1 MRSSL
6 KSRDSSSTSTGVD
19 PRERIKDCC
28 RKLVAFMC
36 TQVGVGG
43 LVVGYAIVGA
53 FGFITI
59 ESQVDSTAPVCVRE
73 NIRQEYADE
82 LWFSTASNQ
91 SVNVFNQ
98 TAFYVV
104 SNSILLRFQENI
116 TSGKRHKI
124 NCNGQI
130 PTDNWSFP
138 AALMFCLSVFTMIGY
153 GSLVPKTQWGKGA
166 TVIYAV
172 LGIPLYVLYFLSMG
186 KVLAQTFKWL
196 YTRLHECT
204 GQRKPGQRIIVPSTA
219 CLWVIVGYVVAGS
232 IMFAEWE
239 GWDYLDSTYFCV
251 TSLCKIGMGDLVPG
265 WSRRD
270 STEDSQTKL
279 IINFVYLL
287 LGMGLIA
294 MCYNLMREDV
304 YVKARE
310 LKEQLNQAMD
320 AAHYK
325 LMTCCKSEPTDW
337 EVKKESNH
345 SIHYK
350 SYEECQNLSQS
361 NNKAITKNFWDL
373 IRKELFLYK
382 QRKVI

>member
-1 MRSSL
+1 MPRGIPMRSSL
-6 KSRDSSSTSTGVD
+6 RSRDSSSTSTGID

-28 RKLVAFMC
+28 RKLVEFMC

-53 FGFITI
+53 FGFISI
-59 ESQVDSTAPVCVRE
+59 EGQVDPTASVCVRE
-73 NIRQEYADE
+73 YIRQEYADE
-82 LWFSTASNQ
+82 LWFGTASNQ
-91 SVNVFNQ
+91 SVNIFNR
-98 TAFYVV
+98 TTFYMV
-104 SNSILLRFQENI
+104 SNSILKQYQENI
-116 TSGKRHKI
+116 TKRQKDK
-124 NCNGQI
+124 CNGLTPVDQ
-130 PTDNWSFP
+130 WSFP

-153 GSLVPKTQWGKGA
+153 GSLVPKTQVGKGA

-172 LGIPLYVLYFLSMG
+172 LGIPLYVLYFLNMG

-196 YTRLHECT
+196 YTRLYECT

-219 CLWVIVGYVVAGS
+219 CLWVIFGYILAGS

-239 GWDYLDSTYFCV
+239 QWDYLDSTYFCV

-265 WSRRD
+265 WSQ
-270 STEDSQTKL
+270 STQDSQTKL

-294 MCYNLMREDV
+294 MCYNLMREEV

-320 AAHYK
+320 AVNYK
-325 LMTCCKSEPTDW
+325 LMTCCKSEPTD
-337 EVKKESNH
+337 
-345 SIHYK
+345 
-350 SYEECQNLSQS
+350 
-361 NNKAITKNFWDL
+361 
-373 IRKELFLYK
+373 
-382 QRKVI
+382 

>member
-1 MRSSL
+1 MSRGAVPMRSSL
-6 KSRDSSSTSTGVD
+6 RSRDSSSTSTGID
-19 PRERIKDCC
+19 PRERVKDCC

-53 FGFITI
+53 FGFATI
-59 ESQVDSTAPVCVRE
+59 ETTLIEQPEKVCMRKF
-73 NIRQEYADE
+73 IRKEYADE

-91 SVNVFNQ
+91 SVNVFNR

-104 SNSILLRFQENI
+104 SNNILRRYQENI
-116 TSGKRHKI
+116 TNSVRQKEDCSDLNPI
-124 NCNGQI
+124 NI
-130 PTDNWSFP
+130 WSFP

-153 GSLVPKTQWGKGA
+153 GSLVPKTPWGKGA

-172 LGIPLYVLYFLSMG
+172 LGIPLYVLYFLNMG
-186 KVLAQTFKWL
+186 SVLAQTFKWL

-204 GQRKPGQRIIVPSTA
+204 GQRKPGQRITVPSTA
-219 CLWVIVGYVVAGS
+219 CLWVIFGYILAGS

-239 GWDYLDSTYFCV
+239 QWDYLDSAYFCV

-265 WSRRD
+265 WSQGNTTQD
-270 STEDSQTKL
+270 NQTKL

-294 MCYNLMREDV
+294 MCYNLMKEDV

-325 LMTCCKSEPTDW
+325 MVMCCKSEPM
-337 EVKKESNH
+337 N
-345 SIHYK
+345 
-350 SYEECQNLSQS
+350 
-361 NNKAITKNFWDL
+361 
-373 IRKELFLYK
+373 
-382 QRKVI
+382 

>member
-1 MRSSL
+1 MPRGVIPMRSSL
-6 KSRDSSSTSTGVD
+6 RSRDSSSTSTGVD
-19 PRERIKDCC
+19 PRERVKDCC
-28 RKLVAFMC
+28 RNLVAFMC

-53 FGFITI
+53 FGFMMI
-59 ESQVDSTAPVCVRE
+59 ETTQIDQPVTVCVRE
-73 NIRQEYADE
+73 FIRREYADE

-91 SVNVFNQ
+91 SVNVFNR

-104 SNSILLRFQENI
+104 SNNILRRYQENI
-116 TSGKRHKI
+116 TNGVRQKVNCSGLT
-124 NCNGQI
+124 
-130 PTDNWSFP
+130 PTDIWTFP

-166 TVIYAV
+166 TVVYAV
-172 LGIPLYVLYFLSMG
+172 LGIPLYVLYFLNMG
-186 KVLAQTFKWL
+186 SVLAQTFRWL

-204 GQRKPGQRIIVPSTA
+204 GQRKPGQRITVPSTA
-219 CLWVIVGYVVAGS
+219 CLWVIFGYILAGS

-239 GWDYLDSTYFCV
+239 GWDYLDSAYFCV

-265 WSRRD
+265 WSQGD
-270 STEDSQTKL
+270 SKQSSQTKL

-294 MCYNLMREDV
+294 MCYNLMKEDV

-310 LKEQLNQAMD
+310 LKAQLNQAMD

-325 LMTCCKSEPTDW
+325 MVTCCKSDPMD
-337 EVKKESNH
+337 
-345 SIHYK
+345 
-350 SYEECQNLSQS
+350 
-361 NNKAITKNFWDL
+361 
-373 IRKELFLYK
+373 
-382 QRKVI
+382 

>member
-6 KSRDSSSTSTGVD
+6 RSRDSSSTSTGVD

-28 RKLVAFMC
+28 RTLVAFMC

-53 FGFITI
+53 FGFIMI
-59 ESQVDSTAPVCVRE
+59 ESQIDSTATVCVRK
-73 NIRQEYADE
+73 NIRQEYANE

-98 TAFYVV
+98 TAFHVV
-104 SNSILLRFQENI
+104 SNSILKRYQENF
-116 TSGKRHKI
+116 TEDVKKKL
-124 NCNGQI
+124 NCNDK
-130 PTDNWSFP
+130 PDLWSFP

-172 LGIPLYVLYFLSMG
+172 LGIPLYVLYFLNMG
-186 KVLAQTFKWL
+186 KVLAQTFRWL
-196 YTRLHECT
+196 YTQLHECT
-204 GQRKPGQRIIVPSTA
+204 GQRKPGQRVIVPSTA
-219 CLWVIVGYVVAGS
+219 CLWVIFGYIIAGS

-239 GWDYLDSTYFCV
+239 KWDYLDSTYFCV

-265 WSRRD
+265 WNS
-270 STEDSQTKL
+270 SSEKDSQTKL

-294 MCYNLMREDV
+294 MCYNLMKEDV

-320 AAHYK
+320 AVHYK
-325 LMTCCKSEPTDW
+325 LMKCCKSEPM
-337 EVKKESNH
+337 V
-345 SIHYK
+345 
-350 SYEECQNLSQS
+350 
-361 NNKAITKNFWDL
+361 
-373 IRKELFLYK
+373 
-382 QRKVI
+382 

>member
-1 MRSSL
+1 MPRGISMRSSL
-6 KSRDSSSTSTGVD
+6 RSRDSSSTSTGVD
-19 PRERIKDCC
+19 PRERVKDCC

-53 FGFITI
+53 FGFRMI
-59 ESQVDSTAPVCVRE
+59 ETQIDPTAPVCKQD
-73 NIRQEYADE
+73 NIREEYANE
-82 LWFSTASNQ
+82 LWLSTASNQ
-91 SVNVFNQ
+91 SVNVFNE
-98 TAFYVV
+98 TAFHIV
-104 SNSILLRFQENI
+104 SNSILQRYQKNI
-116 TSGKRHKI
+116 TNGVRQKL
-124 NCNGQI
+124 NCNGLA
-130 PTDNWSFP
+130 PDDRWTFP

-172 LGIPLYVLYFLSMG
+172 LGIPLYVLYFLNMG

-219 CLWVIVGYVVAGS
+219 CLWVIFGYIIAGS

-239 GWDYLDSTYFCV
+239 NWDYLDSTYFCV
-251 TSLCKIGMGDLVPG
+251 TSLCKIGMGDLIPG
-265 WSRRD
+265 WGQGAE
-270 STEDSQTKL
+270 TESDQTKL

-294 MCYNLMREDV
+294 MCYNLMREEV

-325 LMTCCKSEPTDW
+325 IITCCKSEPTD
-337 EVKKESNH
+337 
-345 SIHYK
+345 
-350 SYEECQNLSQS
+350 
-361 NNKAITKNFWDL
+361 
-373 IRKELFLYK
+373 
-382 QRKVI
+382 

>member
-6 KSRDSSSTSTGVD
+6 RSRDSSSTSTGVD

-28 RKLVAFMC
+28 RKLVTFMC

-43 LVVGYAIVGA
+43 LVVGYAIMGA
-53 FGFITI
+53 LGFIMI
-59 ESQVDSTAPVCVRE
+59 ESKSDSTATACTRDS
-73 NIRQEYADE
+73 IQWEYANE

-91 SVNVFNQ
+91 SVNIFNQ

-104 SNSILLRFQENI
+104 SNSILKRFQENI
-116 TSGKRHKI
+116 TNSRRQKL
-124 NCNGQI
+124 NCQL
-130 PTDNWSFP
+130 DNTWSFP

-172 LGIPLYVLYFLSMG
+172 LGIPLYVLYFLNMG

-219 CLWVIVGYVVAGS
+219 CLWVIFGYVVVGS
-232 IMFAEWE
+232 IMFATWE
-239 GWDYLDSTYFCV
+239 NWDYLDSTYFCV

-265 WSRRD
+265 WSQND
-270 STEDSQTKL
+270 FKQDSQTKL

-294 MCYNLMREDV
+294 MCYNLMKEDV

-310 LKEQLNQAMD
+310 LKEQLNQVMD
-320 AAHYK
+320 AVHYK
-325 LMTCCKSEPTDW
+325 LMSCCKSQPTD
-337 EVKKESNH
+337 
-345 SIHYK
+345 
-350 SYEECQNLSQS
+350 
-361 NNKAITKNFWDL
+361 
-373 IRKELFLYK
+373 
-382 QRKVI
+382 

>member
-1 MRSSL
+1 MPRGIPMRSSL
-6 KSRDSSSTSTGVD
+6 RSRDSSSTSTGVD
-19 PRERIKDCC
+19 PRERVKDCC

-53 FGFITI
+53 FGFIMI
-59 ESQVDSTAPVCVRE
+59 ESQVDPTATVCVRE
-73 NIRQEYADE
+73 YIRREYADE

-104 SNSILLRFQENI
+104 SNSILQRYQENI
-116 TSGKRHKI
+116 TKGRQQKL
-124 NCNGQI
+124 NCNGLT
-130 PTDNWSFP
+130 PTDLWSFP
-138 AALMFCLSVFTMIGY
+138 SALMFCLSVFTMIGY

-172 LGIPLYVLYFLSMG
+172 LGIPLYVLYFLNMG

-219 CLWVIVGYVVAGS
+219 CLWVICGYIVVGS

-239 GWDYLDSTYFCV
+239 KWDYLDSTYFCV

-265 WSRRD
+265 WSQRD

-325 LMTCCKSEPTDW
+325 LMTCCNCKSEPAD
-337 EVKKESNH
+337 
-345 SIHYK
+345 
-350 SYEECQNLSQS
+350 
-361 NNKAITKNFWDL
+361 
-373 IRKELFLYK
+373 
-382 QRKVI
+382 

>member
-6 KSRDSSSTSTGVD
+6 RSRDSSSTSTGID
-19 PRERIKDCC
+19 PRERVKDCC

-53 FGFITI
+53 FGFSMI
-59 ESQVDSTAPVCVRE
+59 EKDQPTSMCEREQV
-73 NIRQEYADE
+73 RQDYVNE

-91 SVNVFNQ
+91 SVNVFDHDI
-98 TAFYVV
+98 FYDV
-104 SNSILLRFQENI
+104 SNSILLRYQENI
-116 TSGKRHKI
+116 TSSVRQKLQ
-124 NCNGQI
+124 CNG
-130 PTDNWSFP
+130 PTPADLWTFP

-166 TVIYAV
+166 TVVYAV
-172 LGIPLYVLYFLSMG
+172 LGIPLYVLYFLNMG
-186 KVLAQTFKWL
+186 KVLAQTFRWL

-204 GQRKPGQRIIVPSTA
+204 GQRKPGQRVTVPSTA
-219 CLWVIVGYVVAGS
+219 CLWVIFGYILAGS
-232 IMFAEWE
+232 IMFAQWE
-239 GWDYLDSTYFCV
+239 GWDFLDSAYFCV

-265 WSRRD
+265 WSSGD
-270 STEDSQTKL
+270 SSESSQTKL

-294 MCYNLMREDV
+294 MCYNLMKEDV

-310 LKEQLNQAMD
+310 LKEQLNHAMD

-325 LMTCCKSEPTDW
+325 VVTCCKSEPMDW
-337 EVKKESNH
+337 WWYRGCEQYRAGSCR
-345 SIHYK
+345 I
-350 SYEECQNLSQS
+350 
-361 NNKAITKNFWDL
+361 AIVTNFAGPPAMRE
-373 IRKELFLYK
+373 I
-382 QRKVI
+382 

>member
-6 KSRDSSSTSTGVD
+6 RSRDSSSTSTGVD
-19 PRERIKDCC
+19 PRERVKDCC

-53 FGFITI
+53 FGFMMI
-59 ESQVDSTAPVCVRE
+59 ETQPEQTATVCERE
-73 NIRQEYADE
+73 EIRREYADE

-91 SVNVFNQ
+91 SVNVFNR
-98 TAFYVV
+98 TAFHVV
-104 SNSILLRFQENI
+104 SNNILLRYQENI
-116 TSGKRHKI
+116 TNGVRQKI
-124 NCNGQI
+124 NCSGLT
-130 PTDNWSFP
+130 PADLWSFP

-166 TVIYAV
+166 TVVYAV
-172 LGIPLYVLYFLSMG
+172 LGIPLYVLYFLNMG
-186 KVLAQTFKWL
+186 KVLAQTFRWL

-204 GQRKPGQRIIVPSTA
+204 GQRKPGQRITVPSTA
-219 CLWVIVGYVVAGS
+219 CLWVIFGYILAGS
-232 IMFAEWE
+232 IMFAQWE
-239 GWDYLDSTYFCV
+239 GWEFLDSAYFCV

-265 WSRRD
+265 WRQDESMQ
-270 STEDSQTKL
+270 SSQTKL

-294 MCYNLMREDV
+294 MCYNLMKEDV

-310 LKEQLNQAMD
+310 LKEQLNHAMD

-325 LMTCCKSEPTDW
+325 VVTCCRSEPAD
-337 EVKKESNH
+337 
-345 SIHYK
+345 
-350 SYEECQNLSQS
+350 
-361 NNKAITKNFWDL
+361 
-373 IRKELFLYK
+373 
-382 QRKVI
+382 

>member
-1 MRSSL
+1 MPRGISMRSSL
-6 KSRDSSSTSTGVD
+6 RSRDSSSTSTGVD

-53 FGFITI
+53 FGFISI
-59 ESQVDSTAPVCVRE
+59 ESQIDPRTTMCVQDD
-73 NIRQEYADE
+73 IRREYANE
-82 LWFSTASNQ
+82 LWLSTASNQ

-104 SNSILLRFQENI
+104 SNSILQRYQENI
-116 TSGKRHKI
+116 TDRKRQKL
-124 NCNGQI
+124 NCNGLTPQDVW
-130 PTDNWSFP
+130 TFP

-172 LGIPLYVLYFLSMG
+172 LGIPLYVLYFLNMG

-196 YTRLHECT
+196 YTQLHECT

-219 CLWVIVGYVVAGS
+219 CLWVIFGYIIVGS
-232 IMFAEWE
+232 IIFAEWE

-265 WSRRD
+265 WSH
-270 STEDSQTKL
+270 STKDSQTKL
-279 IINFVYLL
+279 IITFVYML

-294 MCYNLMREDV
+294 MCYNLMKEEV

-310 LKEQLNQAMD
+310 LKEQLNQVMD
-320 AAHYK
+320 TIHYK
-325 LMTCCKSEPTDW
+325 LITCCKSEPTD
-337 EVKKESNH
+337 
-345 SIHYK
+345 
-350 SYEECQNLSQS
+350 
-361 NNKAITKNFWDL
+361 
-373 IRKELFLYK
+373 
-382 QRKVI
+382 